1 VVDSDLAPAEAPDRA
16 ITLTW
21 THFDP
26 GQGLTIQVVYAGN
39 EAARFDVA
47 AQIVGIT
54 EVQRATALGA
64 GKWMI
69 VAWLTAASL
78 GALWSVRELLRL
90 KDPVSLMIRD
100 KDFAGHFTEQDIRRA
115 LEGKDLTF
123 LHRLMKGVQYIFL
136 VLAIA
141 AACFSGWLLIQN
153 QSPPFLML
161 CR

>member
-1 VVDSDLAPAEAPDRA
+1 
-16 ITLTW
+16 
-21 THFDP
+21 
-26 GQGLTIQVVYAGN
+26 
-39 EAARFDVA
+39 
-47 AQIVGIT
+47 
-54 EVQRATALGA
+54 
-64 GKWMI
+64 MI
-69 VAWLTAASL
+69 VAWLMAASL

-90 KDPVSLMIRD
+90 KDPVNLSIRD
-100 KDFAGHFTEQDIRRA
+100 KDFAGRFTEQDIRRA